1 LIDGQND
8 QTDNLNRS
16 SEASGVKRTFTK
28 LDVWF
33 QTSVWN
39 QWQ

>member
-8 QTDNLNRS
+8 QTIDLNRS
-16 SEASGVKRTFTK
+16 LEASSNKCTFTK
-28 LDVWF
+28 LNVWF

-39 QWQ
+39 Q

>member
-1 LIDGQND
+1 MDRRSND
-8 QTDNLNRS
+8 QTDDLDIS
-16 SEASGVKRTFTK
+16 SEASGDKRTFTK

-39 QWQ
+39 Q